1 MNKEQAKFMLY
12 GQVFGLAKASS
23 IAKKRMQ
30 QAEKFRVK
38 TNFAYSKGYAET
50 QCNWLMIRFQT
61 RHHQLAYG
69 LIRGVPYRKIEKKT
83 SPTNK
88 PHALEILRILK
99 HTFYDSDLYFLK
111 IDDASIKEWLNVA

>member
-23 IAKKRMQ
+23 LAKKRMQ
-30 QAEKFRVK
+30 AIDKVRINQKFIDP
-38 TNFAYSKGYAET
+38 KGYAET

-83 SPTNK
+83 SPNNK

-99 HTFYDSDLYFLK
+99 HTFYASDLYFLK
-111 IDDASIKEWLNVA
+111 IDEASIKEWLNVA